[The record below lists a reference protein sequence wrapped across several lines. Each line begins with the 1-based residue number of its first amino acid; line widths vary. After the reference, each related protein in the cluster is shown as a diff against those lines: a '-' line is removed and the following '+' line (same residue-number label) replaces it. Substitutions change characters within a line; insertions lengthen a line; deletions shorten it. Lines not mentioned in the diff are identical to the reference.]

1 MLTRN
6 EAQAA
11 VHAVLEA
18 RSRLDPIASK
28 DIFTFA
34 IEMSLILDFPG
45 DDPVT
50 DIERWGAAWLQE
62 HLPKARHRADRRRPV
77 VAFARG
83 ARSTAD

>member
-11 VHAVLEA
+11 VHAALEA

-50 DIERWGAAWLQE
+50 EIERWGVAWLHERLLQ
-62 HLPKARHRADRRRPV
+62 ARQQPGRRRPV

-83 ARSTAD
+83 ARPTAD